1 MKYEKKFS
9 QQEQRQ
15 VSETQAQSNQTIHEF
30 ALPEDVLRFDA
41 QRTAVPDR
49 VAERLNRSLERLPPP
64 ARPWWQFWKRK

>member
-15 VSETQAQSNQTIHEF
+15 VSESQTESSQTIHEF

-41 QRTAVPDR
+41 KQTAVPDR
-49 VAERLNRSLERLPPP
+49 VAERLSQSLQRNPPP
-64 ARPWWQFWKRK
+64 TRPWWVFWKRK